1 MVNFKDQA
9 IFFKCTSTYKYS
21 MKASM
26 FEMLIVWAGLKAS
39 MFELSIVGAES
50 HKGDQ
55 LRQGRRKNQSHK

>member
-1 MVNFKDQA
+1 
-9 IFFKCTSTYKYS
+9 

-39 MFELSIVGAES
+39 MFELSILGAES

-55 LRQGRRKNQSHK
+55 LRQGRRKNQKVISETYFMDGLL